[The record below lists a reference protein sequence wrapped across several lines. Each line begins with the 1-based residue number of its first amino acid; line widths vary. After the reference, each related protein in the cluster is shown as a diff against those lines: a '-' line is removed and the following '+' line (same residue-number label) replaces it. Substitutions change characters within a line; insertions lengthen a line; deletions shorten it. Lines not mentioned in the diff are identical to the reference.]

1 MQHLS
6 LLPTMHVTTQE
17 AHLTEGQTWLCPH
30 PTAECFKDT
39 STAPAQPPCQ
49 QGSGVVGLDYNP
61 SQGPETQA
69 LGTSLLLPHCK
80 TSHSLGP
87 NNCKMGRQPHQVLP
101 CPRAVGLKQ
110 PLSSFTEPWGPAFR
124 KLHKHPSEKQK
135 SNLKMTFFKAFKKP
149 FL

>member
-1 MQHLS
+1 MAHSWAPASGRGWHHQAQHLS

-30 PTAECFKDT
+30 LTAECFKDT

-61 SQGPETQA
+61 SQGLETQA

-80 TSHSLGP
+80 TSHSLVPNVKWGDNPIKSFPAPGP
-87 NNCKMGRQPHQVLP
+87 WVYKQ
-101 CPRAVGLKQ
+101 Q
-110 PLSSFTEPWGPAFR
+110 PLSSFTRALGSCFQEV
-124 KLHKHPSEKQK
+124 
-135 SNLKMTFFKAFKKP
+135 T
-149 FL
+149 